1 MLEKL
6 RSLFG
11 LRDRVEAFQKCEA
24 CAARIVHI
32 ESLSMQVGFLQD
44 ALRELQQQFVRP
56 ANKVTQPIQQIPQ
69 PWSHMKKKLEEKY
82 ARGAGAKPEDEVEKY
97 WKEKIPAL
105 EDQILGEKKG
115 AS

>member
-6 RSLFG
+6 RFLLG
-11 LRDRVEAFQKCEA
+11 LRDSEARGPKCEA
-24 CAARIVHI
+24 CAARIIHI

-44 ALRELQQQFVRP
+44 ALKELQQQFVRP
-56 ANKVTQPIQQIPQ
+56 ANKFNQPIQQIPQ

-82 ARGAGAKPEDEVEKY
+82 SKGGGVKPEDEVEKY

-105 EDQILGEKKG
+105 EDQIFGEKKG